1 VSAVLTIV
9 LAAGAGRRM
18 GGSKALLLYREA
30 SGPDRPLALAHACC
44 RLDAESSRVVVVTR
58 ADVAAVL
65 APHAPEG
72 ALLVVSEAPD
82 ELGPAG
88 SLAAATPH
96 LGSEPLVL
104 VTPVDLPPAR
114 PALVQRLLS
123 ALLDSAARIDAVKP
137 RFAGRG
143 GHPVLVRR
151 SVLTPYERAASALRP
166 PPPLR
171 DVLRSLGVR
180 SIGMDVDDPAALI
193 DWDVSA
199 ELGRPAAFF
208 RG

>member
-1 VSAVLTIV
+1 
-9 LAAGAGRRM
+9 M
-18 GGSKALLLYREA
+18 GGPKALLLHREA
-30 SGPDRPLALAHACC
+30 AAPDRPLALAHACC
-44 RLDAESSRVVVVTR
+44 RLDAESARVVIVTR

-72 ALLVVSEAPD
+72 AHLVVSDAAD

-88 SLAAATPH
+88 SLAAAMPH

-114 PALVQRLLS
+114 PNLVQRLMS
-123 ALLDSAARIDAVKP
+123 ALLDPAAPMDAVKP
-137 RFAGRG
+137 RHGGRG

-151 SVLTPYERAASALRP
+151 SVLAPYERASSDLRT

-171 DVLRSLGVR
+171 DVLRSLGAQ
-180 SIGMDVDDPAALI
+180 SMAMDIDDPAALI
-193 DWDVSA
+193 DWDA
-199 ELGRPAAFF
+199 TLALGRPATFF